1 MPFKLEERPQLNG
14 VSGPQQLKPAL
25 EEVLRGLSKVQIPL
39 FREHKQ
45 LQRRLETFRRPR
57 C

>member
-14 VSGPQQLKPAL
+14 ASGPQQLKPAL
-25 EEVLRGLSKVQIPL
+25 EEAPRGLSKVQIPL

-45 LQRRLETFRRPR
+45 LQRRLETFQRPR